1 MIFPKFHYKFR
12 ILNPFSVIRYILRN
26 LSLIEFKETFVN
38 ECFNIKCTR
47 VKKKFGTIM
56 NCVSAITF
64 KY

>member
-47 VKKKFGTIM
+47 VKKKLEA
-56 NCVSAITF
+56 S
-64 KY
+64 